1 MSKRNHRWS
10 LILNVIDQTANLINL
25 IIPREYLSSLQ
36 WATDKTCF
44 YVQFPQ
50 KSKIP
55 KARLTKISL
64 LEFFR
69 TIASQFLSAEFRL
82 NKAAAAVGTPSMN
95 TRASYA

>member
-1 MSKRNHRWS
+1 MSTRNYRWL
-10 LILNVIDQTANLINL
+10 LILNVIDQAANPFNL

-64 LEFFR
+64 LEFFQNNCI
-69 TIASQFLSAEFRL
+69 TVFVS
-82 NKAAAAVGTPSMN
+82 
-95 TRASYA
+95 